1 MRTTCYEVSL
11 WVGLQARDHAAVA
24 FSLRHRCAAGTLVE
38 SSASARLRYALGR
51 GLTSLAAGR
60 WRPLPCRRS
69 PLPRE
74 GSACAVWQNA
84 SSVVVVGGWTDR
96 GLSSQGA
103 FPRYGYCGCCL
114 HALTRTLSIPLLAVS
129 LLQLDEHGVLQ
140 CSQEMVR
147 RSELFSARYGHS
159 VTACGTSGDE
169 FYIFGGM
176 TAGGYSG
183 ELADLGSLQA
193 QYDEDAEPFCYWA
206 VRQAGAAVWPAAR
219 GYHSAA
225 ASACGRYL
233 YIFGGIAEGTACGEL
248 AVYDTR
254 ERAWTL
260 PTPQGEA
267 PCARFGHSAT
277 VFDGGMW
284 VIGGSTGG
292 DLLRSG
298 EDLTDVWRL
307 DLGTLT
313 WVHVEPA
320 NEPPFPAN
328 LGRCH
333 SAVLVGDKIV
343 LFGGSAQTS
352 SRVSVFN
359 LRTLAFSS
367 PAIGLSAADGP
378 CKRFTHLAALVGT
391 QMLMGFGWTFGSARD
406 RRGCLGDWWALDLV
420 PPRPGECRPQLP
432 LTALEMEGDPDPDM
446 DEDEEEDDGDDEPA
460 FAADFNAHLAAF
472 GQAAFA
478 DDSDGSGDEADAD
491 EYVAAATELAGRF
504 AEGDGDDDED
514 EPEIDV
520 QLERTL
526 VHAMVLAV
534 NAEDGV
540 AVRVL
545 MRRLQ
550 QLREMRTA
558 AQDEI

>member
-1 MRTTCYEVSL
+1 M
-11 WVGLQARDHAAVA
+11 DI
-24 FSLRHRCAAGTLVE
+24 
-38 SSASARLRYALGR
+38 
-51 GLTSLAAGR
+51 
-60 WRPLPCRRS
+60 
-69 PLPRE
+69 
-74 GSACAVWQNA
+74 
-84 SSVVVVGGWTDR
+84 
-96 GLSSQGA
+96 
-103 FPRYGYCGCCL
+103 
-114 HALTRTLSIPLLAVS
+114 ALTPGHVNSRAQSISLPAVS

-140 CSQEMVR
+140 CSQAAVR
-147 RSELFSARYGHS
+147 NSQLFSARYGHS
-159 VTACGTSGDE
+159 VTACGESGDE
-169 FYIFGGM
+169 FYVFGGM
-176 TAGGYSG
+176 MAGGYSG
-183 ELADLGSLQA
+183 ELADLGFLKA
-193 QYDEDAEPFCYWA
+193 MYEEDAEQFCF
-206 VRQAGAAVWPAAR
+206 VSQRRLAVWPMAR

-233 YIFGGIAEGTACGEL
+233 YIFGGIAEGTACGQL

-254 ERAWTL
+254 DRAWTL
-260 PTPQGEA
+260 PTPEGDA

-277 VFDGGMW
+277 VSDGGMW
-284 VIGGSTGG
+284 VLGGGTGG

-313 WVHVEPA
+313 WARMEPA
-320 NEPPFPAN
+320 NETPFPAN

-333 SAVLVGDKIV
+333 TAVLVGDKIV
-343 LFGGSAQTS
+343 MFGGSAQTS
-352 SRVSVFN
+352 FRVSVFN
-359 LRTLAFSS
+359 LRTLEFSS

-391 QMLMGFGWTFGSARD
+391 KMLMGFGWTFGGVHD
-406 RRGCLGDWWALDLV
+406 RRGCLGDFWALDLV
-420 PPRPGECRPQLP
+420 PPRPSECRPQLP
-432 LTALEMEGDPDPDM
+432 LTALEMEADPDPERE
-446 DEDEEEDDGDDEPA
+446 EDEEVDDDDEPD

-478 DDSDGSGDEADAD
+478 DASDGSGDEAEAD
-491 EYVAAATELAGRF
+491 EYVAAAAELAGRF
-504 AEGDGDDDED
+504 AHEEGDAEEEE
-514 EPEIDV
+514 EPEQGV

-550 QLREMRTA
+550 QLREMRNVA
-558 AQDEI
+558 HGGGDEDEM